1 MGEIMDDYDAGFQD
15 GKNDL
20 ALDLVNHF
28 NKKIEELKST
38 DELSRNA
45 HISALETFV
54 KTIHE
59 NLNNEKSKR
68 SR

>member
-28 NKKIEELKST
+28 NKKI
-38 DELSRNA
+38 
-45 HISALETFV
+45 
-54 KTIHE
+54 
-59 NLNNEKSKR
+59 
-68 SR
+68 